1 MRSKVVAAEMARSG
15 GVAVV
20 IADGRTPD
28 VVTDASAGRPVG
40 TRFSAD
46 PSPLSAYKLWVR
58 YGKPVRGRVEVDAG
72 ADRAVSTKGTSL
84 LAVGVTAVDGAFA
97 AGDAIELTGPD
108 GKAVAVGIASRSAG
122 DVRAAIGIRGAG
134 EVVHRD
140 NLVVR
145 MNAIAPNLTADA
157 RAAARAMASVDSARR
172 DAALEAIA
180 QAIEQ
185 RATEIQ
191 AANELDVAAAT
202 GHQTAAIIDRLT
214 LTPDRIAG
222 LAEGVR
228 AVIALPDPIGT
239 VLSRIERDNG
249 LVIEKVRVPLGV
261 VAVIYE
267 ARPNVTTDAAAL
279 TLKSGNAC
287 ILRGSRMAANTNR
300 VLIDLVRSAIEAS
313 GLPID
318 SVQEMEADRERL
330 REFIAQP
337 GAADVVIPRGG
348 EELKHFLLDNS
359 RIPVLAAAGGNN
371 HVYVDATADAA
382 MAEAIA
388 VNSKIQR
395 PGVCNSAETLLVHRD
410 RPELM
415 ESITA
420 ALRDRGRRDRRGR
433 RGLGR
438 SSFSI

>member
-1 MRSKVVAAEMARSG
+1 
-15 GVAVV
+15 
-20 IADGRTPD
+20 
-28 VVTDASAGRPVG
+28 
-40 TRFSAD
+40 
-46 PSPLSAYKLWVR
+46 
-58 YGKPVRGRVEVDAG
+58 
-72 ADRAVSTKGTSL
+72 
-84 LAVGVTAVDGAFA
+84 
-97 AGDAIELTGPD
+97 
-108 GKAVAVGIASRSAG
+108 
-122 DVRAAIGIRGAG
+122 
-134 EVVHRD
+134 
-140 NLVVR
+140 
-145 MNAIAPNLTADA
+145 MNAIAPDLTVGA
-157 RAAARAMASVDSARR
+157 RAAARSMAAVDSASR

-180 QAIEQ
+180 QAIEA
-185 RATEIQ
+185 RAGEIE
-191 AANELDVAAAT
+191 AANKLDVAAAT
-202 GHQTAAIIDRLT
+202 GRTSAIIDRLT

-239 VLSRIERDNG
+239 VLSRVERDNG

-279 TLKSGNAC
+279 TIKSANAC

-300 VLIDLVRSAIEAS
+300 VLIDLVRSAIADS

-318 SVQEMEADRERL
+318 AVQEMEADRERL
-330 REFIAQP
+330 REFIARP

-371 HVYVDATADAA
+371 HVYVDASADAA

-388 VNSKIQR
+388 VNAKIQR

-415 ESITA
+415 EAITA
-420 ALRDRGRRDRRGR
+420 ALRDHGVEIVEGEEAWDTEFLDMKMAVRTVDSLDAAIDHIATYGTGHSEAIVTADAAAAERFVTEVDAAAVYVNASTRFTDGAEYGMGAEMGISTSRLHARGPVALNELTTTKYVVRGDGQVR
-433 RGLGR
+433 A
-438 SSFSI
+438 

>member
-1 MRSKVVAAEMARSG
+1 
-15 GVAVV
+15 
-20 IADGRTPD
+20 
-28 VVTDASAGRPVG
+28 
-40 TRFSAD
+40 
-46 PSPLSAYKLWVR
+46 
-58 YGKPVRGRVEVDAG
+58 
-72 ADRAVSTKGTSL
+72 
-84 LAVGVTAVDGAFA
+84 
-97 AGDAIELTGPD
+97 
-108 GKAVAVGIASRSAG
+108 
-122 DVRAAIGIRGAG
+122 
-134 EVVHRD
+134 
-140 NLVVR
+140 

-318 SVQEMEADRERL
+318 AVQEMEADRER
-330 REFIAQP
+330 
-337 GAADVVIPRGG
+337 AAR
-348 EELKHFLLDNS
+348 
-359 RIPVLAAAGGNN
+359 
-371 HVYVDATADAA
+371 
-382 MAEAIA
+382 
-388 VNSKIQR
+388 
-395 PGVCNSAETLLVHRD
+395 VHR
-410 RPELM
+410 P
-415 ESITA
+415 T
-420 ALRDRGRRDRRGR
+420 RRRRRGDSPR
-433 RGLGR
+433 R
-438 SSFSI
+438 